1 VVSEPSRTGNI
12 RHHRSDWTATHSTLL
27 RNSFSLHLRL
37 CFGTKKSHS
46 SSRKSFM
53 DELAAKIGSG
63 PPKKPV
69 GLLKQVD
76 HTQVA
81 AEIEAIP
88 AKPLSAAAVAEKDA
102 REKMAAIMAG
112 AAARSKP
119 SDSEDANVDK

>member
-1 VVSEPSRTGNI
+1 
-12 RHHRSDWTATHSTLL
+12 
-27 RNSFSLHLRL
+27 
-37 CFGTKKSHS
+37 
-46 SSRKSFM
+46 M